1 MAVKDKVLR
10 DLENNREKYISGEV
24 LAGSLGV
31 TRNAVWKAIKS
42 LQGQGYEILGVPNK
56 GYMLKATS
64 DVISTQGIEKYIGT
78 QEGVFEIEVYKR
90 LPSTNDLLKNSNSKE
105 GRVIV
110 AEEQTAGKGRLGR
123 SFYSP
128 KGTGVYFS
136 LLLTPTIPIDEAT
149 AITAAAAVAV
159 AEAMEKF
166 TGDNVE
172 IKWVNDIFIK
182 GKKVCGILT
191 EGVFDIENR
200 RLGQVILGIGIN
212 LTTPN
217 EGFPGDL
224 SALAGSVFKEGESP
238 RDSRNLLVAEILLG
252 FWSYYKNLGVK
263 SFLSGYRQRSMVTGK
278 DILILRGQDTP
289 KKAKALDIDENFH
302 LIVETEDGG
311 VEHLSSGEVSIRPL

>member
-10 DLENNREKYISGEV
+10 DLENNRGKYISGEA

-31 TRNAVWKAIKS
+31 TRNSVWKAIKS
-42 LQGQGYEILGVPNK
+42 LEGQGYEILGVPNK

-64 DVISTQGIEKYIGT
+64 DVLSVQGIEKYIGT

-110 AEEQTAGKGRLGR
+110 AEQQTAGKGRVGR

-166 TGDNVE
+166 TGDDVE

-191 EGVFDIENR
+191 EGVFDVENR
-200 RLGQVILGIGIN
+200 RLGQVVLGIGIN
-212 LTTPN
+212 LTAPE

-224 SALAGSVFKEGESP
+224 GVLAGSVFKEGKSP
-238 RDSRNLLVAEILLG
+238 SDSRNLLVAEILLR
-252 FWSYYKNLGVK
+252 FWPYYKNLGVK
-263 SFLSGYRQRSMVTGK
+263 SYLSGYRQRSMVTGK
-278 DILILRGQDTP
+278 DILILRGQDSP

-302 LIVETEDGG
+302 LIVETEDGE